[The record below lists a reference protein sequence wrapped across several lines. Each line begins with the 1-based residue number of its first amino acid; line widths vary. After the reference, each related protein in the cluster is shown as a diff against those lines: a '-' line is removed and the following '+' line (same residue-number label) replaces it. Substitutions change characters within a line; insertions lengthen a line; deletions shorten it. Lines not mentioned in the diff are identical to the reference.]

1 MLSEILNINNNILIM
16 NLFGKLENEIKSCY
30 QFNMLLLY
38 DSLIDLQKIVKNKSN
53 LNKTLAWSIFKGI
66 LF

>member
-1 MLSEILNINNNILIM
+1 M
-16 NLFGKLENEIKSCY
+16 NLFGKLENKIKPRY
-30 QFNMLLLY
+30 QFKMLLLY